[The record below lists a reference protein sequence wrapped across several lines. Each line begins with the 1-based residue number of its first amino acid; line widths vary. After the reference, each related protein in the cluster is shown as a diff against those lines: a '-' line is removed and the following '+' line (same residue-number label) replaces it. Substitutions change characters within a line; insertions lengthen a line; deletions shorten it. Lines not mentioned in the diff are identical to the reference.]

1 MADNNNIIEEVY
13 KNHRT
18 WLYKVAYNF
27 TQSDDGAKELLQELF
42 LYLLEMPNIEKI
54 RYKRSV
60 NLLYLYKI
68 IKTRYLG
75 SKAPKNS
82 WKQLPEDWDNT
93 DDEYDYEADQ
103 EFETRLEIID
113 TALSDNSDIDWFDRQ
128 LFKVYHTEDHSL
140 TSLSQ
145 ATGISRSAC
154 YNSIRKLKRTIKNK
168 INQ

>member
-54 RYKRSV
+54 RYKNSI

-82 WKQLPEDWDNT
+82 WKSLPEDWDTENE
-93 DDEYDYEADQ
+93 EYDY
-103 EFETRLEIID
+103 I
-113 TALSDNSDIDWFDRQ
+113 SDSEFDRQ
-128 LFKVYHTEDHSL
+128 LTIVTHELGDDGDSDWFDKQLFRVYHYEDHSL

-154 YNSIRKLKRTIKNK
+154 YNSIRKFKKHIKSKVNG
-168 INQ
+168 